1 MEKLILLCFD
11 YLLIISYL
19 LIGFVSFL
27 FVQLICYRVFK
38 FNLYKKIIKLFGGV

>member
-11 YLLIISYL
+11 YLLVVSYL
-19 LIGFVSFL
+19 LIGFMAFL

-38 FNLYKKIIKLFGGV
+38 FNLYKKIIELLEV